1 MSLADPLSG
10 IPSDRT
16 AVIVPLL
23 QLPAASVSRPTVASA
38 RVFVFTSNNLGI
50 RMDDEYAAAY
60 SGH

>member
-16 AVIVPLL
+16 AVVVPLL
-23 QLPAASVSRPTVASA
+23 ELPAASVSRTTFASA
-38 RVFVFTSNNLGI
+38 WVPVLAPHNIGLCLDG
-50 RMDDEYAAAY
+50 EYSTTY